1 MTADARTTVCI
12 VGGGPA
18 GMLLGY
24 LLARAGIQ
32 VTVLE
37 KHADFFRDF
46 RGDTIHPSTL
56 DVMDQL
62 GLLDELLTLPHQ
74 KVRAL
79 GAQIGATA
87 VQIADFSHVP
97 ARCRFIAL
105 MPQWDFLSFL
115 ARHGKGFPPFNLA
128 MNTSATDLVCDDAG
142 KIIGVKADTP
152 DGTQTI
158 LADLTIGADG
168 RHSLV
173 REKAALKVEDF
184 GAPMDVLWFRL
195 SRRAEDPGRAFGRL
209 DHGKM
214 MIMIDRGDY
223 WQCGY
228 LIRKGDFDAIRERGM
243 AEFRASLLTLAPFF
257 ADRVREIGDWDA
269 VKLLTV
275 VVDRLR
281 TWYRSGLLCIGDSA
295 HAMSPIG
302 GVGINLAIQDAVATS
317 NILAPPLLTG
327 TVSETDLRA
336 VQRRRE
342 WPTRMTQGLQIFI
355 QNQLID
361 RILGRDV
368 PFAPPWPL
376 KLLDRWPLLRRLPA
390 HVVGIGFRPE
400 RVVSVATA
408 SGTSQIRKQELMP

>member
-1 MTADARTTVCI
+1 MRTTVGV

-18 GMLLGY
+18 GMMLGF
-24 LLARAGIQ
+24 LLARSGIH

-62 GLLDELLTLPHQ
+62 GLLDELLKLPHQ

-79 GAQIGATA
+79 GAQIGEAT
-87 VQIADFSHVP
+87 VRIADFSHVP

-105 MPQWDFLSFL
+105 MPQWDFLDFI
-115 ARHGKGFPPFNLA
+115 ARQGKCFPAFHLA
-128 MNTSATDLVCDDAG
+128 MNARATDLVYDDAG
-142 KIIGVKADTP
+142 KVKGVKVDTP
-152 DGTQTI
+152 VGAQTL

-173 REKAALKVEDF
+173 REKSGLEVEDF

-195 SRRAEDPGRAFGRL
+195 SRHAEDPGQAFGRL
-209 DHGKM
+209 DRGKM
-214 MIMIDRGDY
+214 MIMIDRREY

-228 LIRKGDFDAIRERGM
+228 LIRKGDFDAIRERGI
-243 AEFRASLLTLAPFF
+243 AEFRASLSSLVPSVAE
-257 ADRVREIGDWDA
+257 RVREIRDWDD

-275 VVDRLR
+275 VVNRLR
-281 TWYRSGLLCIGDSA
+281 TWYRSGLLCIGDAA

-302 GVGINLAIQDAVATS
+302 GVGINLAVQDAVAAA
-317 NILAPPLLTG
+317 NILIPRLQSAN
-327 TVSETDLRA
+327 VSEADLRA

-342 WPTRMTQGLQIFI
+342 WPTKLTQSLQIFI
-355 QNQLID
+355 QDRLID
-361 RILGRDV
+361 KILGRDV
-368 PFAPPWPL
+368 PFAPPWPIR
-376 KLLDRWPLLRRLPA
+376 LLDRWPLLRRLPA
-390 HVVGIGFRPE
+390 RVVGIGFRPE
-400 RVVSVATA
+400 RVVSVVAVT
-408 SGTSQIRKQELMP
+408 GTN